1 MTRWGKEKKKTQ
13 ADNTKS
19 KLEETLKAKNL
30 FPSRG
35 AKGGESEQPFPQWR
49 AGSGGGGDFPGK
61 ELGRGGHADRFRIN
75 KSVAFQE
82 LPHRNKMGCCLP
94 GPERFI

>member
-1 MTRWGKEKKKTQ
+1 MGEGAKKNPKY
-13 ADNTKS
+13 DNTKS

-35 AKGGESEQPFPQWR
+35 AKGGEGEQPFPQWR
-49 AGSGGGGDFPGK
+49 AGSGGGGDLPGG
-61 ELGRGGHADRFRIN
+61 ELVGRGRADSFRIK
-75 KSVAFQE
+75 KSGAFQE